1 MIAVPII
8 LSVLAYLAVGFVTSP
23 LFMYLFAY
31 VFQELD
37 GPEWKAFVTGDPGP
51 GVRFQCGRAD
61 CGCRLFSGSRHHETY
76 TYAMRTGV
84 IVWPFYI
91 IGFGIAMA
99 FWGVIWGMAFWGV
112 IWGAG
117 RIEPAM
123 KRVVTALSDTQMT
136 LVRPTKEES

>member
-61 CGCRLFSGSRHHETY
+61 CGCRLFSGSWHYETY

-99 FWGVIWGMAFWGV
+99 CWGV
-112 IWGAG
+112 IWGAH

-123 KRVVTALSDTQMT
+123 KRVVTALSNTQMT
-136 LVRPTKEES
+136 LVRSTKEES